1 MLRAARG
8 AVKRDTCPRGPA
20 GGERMT
26 FSIVAFLPETGEL
39 GVAVATCKPAIG
51 GRVPF
56 VRMGAGAVA
65 SQAVGNAWLRAAA
78 LALLA
83 RGTPARAGPGGA
95 PADDPTPHRP
105 PGALRAAR
113 G

>member
-8 AVKRDTCPRGPA
+8 AVKRDTCPRGSA

-56 VRMGAGAVA
+56 VRAGAGAVA
-65 SQAVGNAWLRAAA
+65 SPAVGNAWLGAAA
-78 LALLA
+78 PAVLGG
-83 RGTPARAGPGGA
+83 GTPAAAPPGGA
-95 PADDPTPHRP
+95 PATP
-105 PGALRAAR
+105 
-113 G
+113 